1 MSLNEK
7 DSMSDD
13 VKDLQG
19 NVAIGMLLDFQKQGK
34 LTMEK
39 CELFKKKFVR
49 LHDTIVHTFQNHQ
62 ILYQKAKKS
71 KTDLN
76 NEKLRLEQATLN
88 QNQKMEEVEK
98 LNSDLK
104 KAEAECEI
112 YEHKID
118 VLNFEA
124 EDLEHEKISK
134 KLKIQDEEKEA
145 RMKIEPEKERHNME
159 IEHLKEE
166 LNKRRTMIENEQRQ
180 YGDMNEKIMSYQT
193 ENEELIND
201 ISNLHGELI
210 KIRDEP
216 LRYGKG
222 ADILTNAF
230 SLLQNDLQ
238 GILEDTTK
246 KEKILADQAAEND
259 KLSNRLTE
267 YENTIELDLKD
278 LQKNKAHI
286 KKYKLDIS
294 KIREENQEL
303 TTEKAK
309 FEAEL
314 RNLIKVFRRN
324 NDRINSM
331 RKSID
336 NSKKDYKKEEILN
349 NKLKTE
355 LRELEMN
362 KDKYKKEET
371 DLKNEAAKMEED
383 KNEILEGITLLE
395 GKRRL
400 VTDKTEDKSKE
411 KLLIENK
418 IQELEKEILEFQ
430 QIETNAL
437 KTIKNLSGLRES
449 MARKASSAM
458 AEVRETREELKIK
471 ELLILDLRK
480 KQQETELKLNNFKA
494 LYEEV
499 KAARNRYV
507 NMIQDS
513 SQNLAELKEKIKL
526 VQNELE
532 ILKNEKTEK
541 DRTLTEYKHILQL
554 EIHRRDKRHAKLN
567 KLEFTKKQKK
577 EIVDQNINEIEKL
590 NMIIMSLEKEMVNL
604 RRQYE
609 IACESRNSTG
619 VQLIDRND
627 ELCIL
632 YEKSNIQE
640 SILKNGETEIKKLED
655 DIKMIKIEISEVSR
669 KIQVSRKSID
679 VVPKLADSVIQ
690 LKNELDLEKQKERNL
705 ADELENPENKDRLK
719 ELGGEDPDQEALLAK
734 CQVLEE
740 RLNSKKENLLEKE
753 LILDEITNLSEKLRK
768 QAIDGKQTT
777 LELSEKVNSFQARL
791 KDITRKMM
799 ATISELSMFQ
809 ANVIKLQHERDEL
822 ENTCEDAKKRV
833 EEGLPPRAETEIEYL
848 KMLRDKKRYEE
859 ERSMRLQRE
868 ELEKNIPPFATKT
881 TAEHR
886 YHSYIPDEIGLPK
899 PYGKLACFY
908 PNKPGANMRHIKK
921 PKIKDVE
928 I

>member
-1 MSLNEK
+1 
-7 DSMSDD
+7 MSDD

-355 LRELEMN
+355 LRELEM
-362 KDKYKKEET
+362 K
-371 DLKNEAAKMEED
+371 
-383 KNEILEGITLLE
+383 G
-395 GKRRL
+395 
-400 VTDKTEDKSKE
+400 
-411 KLLIENK
+411 
-418 IQELEKEILEFQ
+418 
-430 QIETNAL
+430 
-437 KTIKNLSGLRES
+437 
-449 MARKASSAM
+449 
-458 AEVRETREELKIK
+458 
-471 ELLILDLRK
+471 
-480 KQQETELKLNNFKA
+480 
-494 LYEEV
+494 
-499 KAARNRYV
+499 
-507 NMIQDS
+507 
-513 SQNLAELKEKIKL
+513 
-526 VQNELE
+526 
-532 ILKNEKTEK
+532 
-541 DRTLTEYKHILQL
+541 
-554 EIHRRDKRHAKLN
+554 
-567 KLEFTKKQKK
+567 
-577 EIVDQNINEIEKL
+577 
-590 NMIIMSLEKEMVNL
+590 
-604 RRQYE
+604 
-609 IACESRNSTG
+609 
-619 VQLIDRND
+619 
-627 ELCIL
+627 
-632 YEKSNIQE
+632 
-640 SILKNGETEIKKLED
+640 
-655 DIKMIKIEISEVSR
+655 
-669 KIQVSRKSID
+669 
-679 VVPKLADSVIQ
+679 
-690 LKNELDLEKQKERNL
+690 
-705 ADELENPENKDRLK
+705 
-719 ELGGEDPDQEALLAK
+719 
-734 CQVLEE
+734 
-740 RLNSKKENLLEKE
+740 
-753 LILDEITNLSEKLRK
+753 
-768 QAIDGKQTT
+768 
-777 LELSEKVNSFQARL
+777 
-791 KDITRKMM
+791 
-799 ATISELSMFQ
+799 
-809 ANVIKLQHERDEL
+809 
-822 ENTCEDAKKRV
+822 
-833 EEGLPPRAETEIEYL
+833 
-848 KMLRDKKRYEE
+848 
-859 ERSMRLQRE
+859 
-868 ELEKNIPPFATKT
+868 
-881 TAEHR
+881 
-886 YHSYIPDEIGLPK
+886 
-899 PYGKLACFY
+899 
-908 PNKPGANMRHIKK
+908 
-921 PKIKDVE
+921 
-928 I
+928 